1 MRLISL
7 WLLTAL
13 AMATSFAS
21 GSIAQVKTD
30 GDLLEAYIVD
40 LQRRVMRSYFPP
52 KCQSPGRTEVA
63 FSIEKNG
70 GITCVRLKKS
80 SGCPLY
86 DRSALEA
93 VERAVPY
100 KPLPDD
106 RANLN
111 VAVNFDMGRVWS
123 KKSMVTILDGPLK
136 KSDSTPNTKSA
147 DMLTQKRT
155 VKNLCQALRD
165 GDFARAQMDIS
176 GIPQE
181 GKDLLVRVLFRQIE
195 NYVETPG
202 MKDSESIT
210 IILDSTVYLKP
221 DSLEK
226 LKEASKPVLEMLKAR
241 KSNEELKTNKVFL
254 TALADFFEK
263 VEESAVYE

>member
-13 AMATSFAS
+13 ALATSFAS
-21 GSIAQVKTD
+21 SSLAQLKAD
-30 GDLLEAYIVD
+30 GNLLEAYKVD

-52 KCQSPGRTEVA
+52 KCMSPGLTQVA

-70 GITCVRLKKS
+70 GITCVKLKKS

-111 VAVNFDMGRVWS
+111 VAVNFDMGRIWS
-123 KKSMVTILDGPLK
+123 KKSVVTILDGPLK

-195 NYVETPG
+195 TYVETPG
-202 MKDSESIT
+202 MKDSDSIT
-210 IILDSTVYLKP
+210 IILDNTVYLKAESR
-221 DSLEK
+221 DK
-226 LKEASKPVLEMLKAR
+226 LKEASKPVLEMLKTR
-241 KSNEELKTNKVFL
+241 KSNEELKTNKEFL

-263 VEESAVYE
+263 VERSAVYE